1 MAIKKGR
8 NLYQDTTISLLT
20 KHGKEKVMRPLFQKK
35 LNAHLIN
42 IDSYDT
48 DQLGSFTRDIPRYG
62 NQLDAARKKAQI
74 AMEITSTKYGI
85 GSEGSFFQDPYSGL
99 IPINY
104 EIVVFID
111 SVLNIEV
118 LGHAR
123 SAAVSHH
130 ASVKNWQ
137 ELSQFAKL
145 NKFPQHQLVIR
156 PDHKDH
162 PVFTKGISNLE
173 KLKETFSEALKLS
186 KKKKVFVEHDLRAFA
201 NPTRMKNIKE
211 ATKNLL
217 LKLESYCPKCQTPGF
232 SITRTEAGLP
242 CAICEMPSKQIMSKI
257 HTCLKCDYEK
267 KETTTVKKAD
277 PAKCDF
283 CNP

>member
-1 MAIKKGR
+1 MAVKKR
-8 NLYQDTTISLLT
+8 LNLYHGTTISLLT
-20 KHGKEKVMRPLFQKK
+20 KHGKEKAIGQLFHKK

-42 IDSYDT
+42 TDGYDT
-48 DQLGSFTRDIPRYG
+48 DQLGTFTRDVPRYG

-74 AMEITSTKYGI
+74 AMELTNTKYGI
-85 GSEGSFFQDPYSGL
+85 GSEGSFVQDLYSGL
-99 IPINY
+99 VPVNY

-111 SVLNIEV
+111 SVLNIEII
-118 LGHAR
+118 GHAR
-123 SAAVSHH
+123 SGAMSHH
-130 ASVKNWQ
+130 ASVKDWQ
-137 ELSQFAKL
+137 ELSQFARL

-156 PDHKDH
+156 PDHQDH
-162 PVFTKGISNLE
+162 PVFAKGINNLD
-173 KLKETFSEALKLS
+173 KLKKEFYEALKLS

-242 CAICEMPSKQIMSKI
+242 CALCEMPSKQIMSKI